1 MKKLKI
7 NYIVS
12 IIFILITSSAFS
24 QKLGEKKTLTLKL
37 MSYECADNCYIS
49 FKDIVKGSEYDFHNI
64 DDKINDNNII
74 NKIQDEYY
82 ASDQSTNF
90 KSIGN
95 LYTAIVEYKIVK
107 EFEETE
113 YGPKPTGKKIKKWM
127 ITSLKKINK

>member
-1 MKKLKI
+1 MKKIKI
-7 NYIVS
+7 KYIVS
-12 IIFILITSSAFS
+12 LIVILITSSVFS
-24 QKLGEKKTLTLKL
+24 QKLAEKKTLTLKL
-37 MSYECADNCYIS
+37 VSYECADNCYIS

-74 NKIQDEYY
+74 DKIQEEYY
-82 ASDQSTNF
+82 ASDQSSNI

-95 LYTAIVEYKIVK
+95 LYTAVVEFKITK

-127 ITSLKKINK
+127 IISLKKLNK

>member
-1 MKKLKI
+1 MKKIKI
-7 NYIVS
+7 KFFVGV
-12 IIFILITSSAFS
+12 IFILTTSIAFS

-37 MSYECADNCYIS
+37 MSYECGDNCYIS

-74 NKIQDEYY
+74 IKIQDEYY
-82 ASDQSTNF
+82 ASDQSSNF

-95 LYTAIVEYKIVK
+95 LYTAVVEFKITK

-113 YGPKPTGKKIKKWM
+113 SGPKPTGKKIKKWM
-127 ITSLKKINK
+127 IISLKNLNK